1 MKKIITIF
9 VAAALCLSSAFSKE
23 GGKTSFKDLQ
33 KYVKGTIGFSHGL
46 IYPDLEY
53 SSSDETYAAA
63 LNQVSV
69 GSIYYNGFEIIP
81 TFGFDFPDADGKK
94 IGFSLEGSLGFVFG
108 GYSEGIYESKTTI
121 VNPGV
126 MGIMRITALDKF
138 VPYFGAGFS
147 VPIQIVSTKIK
158 YSYGGYNSGNGYS
171 TKGTTIE
178 AEADD
183 TVVSFKVNFLT
194 GARYDF
200 TDKVSAL
207 SEFAFGVGKGG
218 NFSFRIGAMYRF

>member
-53 SSSDETYAAA
+53 SSSDENYAAA

-94 IGFSLEGSLGFVFG
+94 IKV
-108 GYSEGIYESKTTI
+108 K
-121 VNPGV
+121 
-126 MGIMRITALDKF
+126 
-138 VPYFGAGFS
+138 S
-147 VPIQIVSTKIK
+147 VEKI
-158 YSYGGYNSGNGYS
+158 
-171 TKGTTIE
+171 
-178 AEADD
+178 
-183 TVVSFKVNFLT
+183 
-194 GARYDF
+194 
-200 TDKVSAL
+200 
-207 SEFAFGVGKGG
+207 
-218 NFSFRIGAMYRF
+218 

>member
-9 VAAALCLSSAFSKE
+9 VVAALCLSSAFSKE
-23 GGKTSFKDLQ
+23 GGKTSFKDFQ

-53 SSSDETYAAA
+53 SSSDKTYAAA

-126 MGIMRITALDKF
+126 MGIMRVTALDKF
-138 VPYFGAGFS
+138 VPYFGPASRFRYRLSRQKSNTVTAATTS
-147 VPIQIVSTKIK
+147 VMVIAQ
-158 YSYGGYNSGNGYS
+158 
-171 TKGTTIE
+171 KGRRLKPRLTIR
-178 AEADD
+178 
-183 TVVSFKVNFLT
+183 SS
-194 GARYDF
+194 R
-200 TDKVSAL
+200 S
-207 SEFAFGVGKGG
+207 
-218 NFSFRIGAMYRF
+218 R

>member
-9 VAAALCLSSAFSKE
+9 VAAALCISSAFSKNS
-23 GGKTSFKDLQ
+23 GKTSFKNLQ

-53 SSSDETYAAA
+53 SSSDENCAAA
-63 LNQVSV
+63 FNQVSV
-69 GSIYYNGFEIIP
+69 DSIYYNGFEIIP

-147 VPIQIVSTKIK
+147 LPIQIVSTKIN
-158 YSYGGYNSGNGYS
+158 YGGY
-171 TKGTTIE
+171 GTGKSTIE
-178 AEADD
+178 AEGDD

-218 NFSFRIGAMYRF
+218 NFSFRIGAMYRI